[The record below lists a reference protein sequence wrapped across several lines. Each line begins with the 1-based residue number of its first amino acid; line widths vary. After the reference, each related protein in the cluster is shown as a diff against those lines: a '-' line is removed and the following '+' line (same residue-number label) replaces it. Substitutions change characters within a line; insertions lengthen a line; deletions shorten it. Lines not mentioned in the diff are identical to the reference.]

1 MNQMI
6 EDSGI
11 LMFVG
16 SQWSKFWLISTYP
29 QGPRRYLS
37 NSSTLCA
44 GKEATRQAWHKPKPF
59 AQRRRFLAVW
69 EKNYKSYMNMISSA
83 IR

>member
-29 QGPRRYLS
+29 QGPDDIFPTPALS
-37 NSSTLCA
+37 VPAKKRLARPDTSQSPSLNVEDSWLF
-44 GKEATRQAWHKPKPF
+44 GKKTTNPTWIW
-59 AQRRRFLAVW
+59 LAVP
-69 EKNYKSYMNMISSA
+69 
-83 IR
+83 